1 MGGFFRGF
9 KFLLDCSRSV
19 LFEVREKAVMV
30 PAVSLAVVKLDKAPM
45 AVCDV
50 ARENLLLGVAES
62 LNYFFL
68 RNRILFRDYEI
79 LELMSFP

>member
-1 MGGFFRGF
+1 M
-9 KFLLDCSRSV
+9 

-50 ARENLLLGVAES
+50 ARENLLLGVGES
-62 LNYFFL
+62 LNYFF
-68 RNRILFRDYEI
+68 
-79 LELMSFP
+79 